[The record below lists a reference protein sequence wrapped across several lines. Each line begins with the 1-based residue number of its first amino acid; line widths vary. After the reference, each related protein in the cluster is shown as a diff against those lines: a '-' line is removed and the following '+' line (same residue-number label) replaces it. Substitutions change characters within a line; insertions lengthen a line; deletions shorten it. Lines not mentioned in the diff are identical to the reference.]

1 MELWIQRIADWMG
14 VGPSVVSRLAS
25 TLAVLIVITVLK
37 VVFQLIVRRRVKGE
51 RAAFHWRRAINYL
64 LTAIGLILL
73 VRIWVTEFSNLGTF
87 LGLLGAGL
95 AVALGDLLKD
105 LAGWIFILSRRPFQ
119 IGDRIQIGEHM
130 GDVIDIRLFNTYI
143 LECGNWVDAD
153 QSTGRMILLPNGM
166 IFDRPVA
173 NFTRGFEHIWDEI
186 AVLVTFESDWRRAK
200 QILVE
205 IGRRCAEP
213 LARDVE
219 RQVKKT
225 AEEHLVFF
233 RNFNPIV
240 YTSVRDSGVLLTLRY
255 LTPARHRR
263 GNQEQIWEELLD
275 AYGKEDTI
283 DFAYPSQRYF
293 LNYIEG
299 KPGARAEIPAARGP
313 RPPEPHQSP

>member
-1 MELWIQRIADWMG
+1 MEPWIQRIADWMG
-14 VGPSVVSRLAS
+14 VAPSIVGRLAS
-25 TLAVLIVITVLK
+25 TLAVLLVITALK
-37 VVFQLIVRRRVKGE
+37 VVFQLIVRRHVEDE

-73 VRIWVTEFSNLGTF
+73 VRVWVTEFANLGTF

-105 LAGWIFILSRRPFQ
+105 LAGWVFILSRRPFQ

-130 GDVIDIRLFNTYI
+130 GDVIDVRLFNTYI

-166 IFDRPVA
+166 IFDQPVA
-173 NFTRGFEHIWDEI
+173 NFTRGFEQIWDEI
-186 AVLVTFESDWRRAK
+186 AVLVTFESDWRKAK
-200 QILVE
+200 QILAE
-205 IGRRCAEP
+205 IGRRRAEP

-219 RQVKKT
+219 QQVKKT
-225 AEEHLVFF
+225 AEEHMVFF
-233 RNFNPIV
+233 RNFKPIV

-263 GNQEQIWEELLD
+263 GNQERIWEEILD
-275 AYGKEDTI
+275 AYGGEDTI

-293 LNYIEG
+293 LNYLEG
-299 KPGARAEIPAARGP
+299 KPGARAEIPSAPGP
-313 RPPEPHQSP
+313 QPPDFHRSP